1 MKRKALLLTVLL
13 LTACVSDS
21 PTVANSMQLYSPDT
35 LEISAGTT
43 IQTKQGLYKAQID
56 ERWYSADLY
65 MKRVTEALNP

>member
-21 PTVANSMQLYSPDT
+21 PIVADSMQLYSPDT

-43 IQTKQGLYKAQID
+43 IQTKQGLYKAQSD

-65 MKRVTEALNP
+65 MKRVTEALKP

>member
-21 PTVANSMQLYSPDT
+21 PTVADSMQLYSPDT

-43 IQTKQGLYKAQID
+43 IQTKQGLYRAQID

>member
-21 PTVANSMQLYSPDT
+21 PTVADSMQLYSPDT